1 VRYPMKRILTV
12 LVLVLVI
19 PATAFC
25 TGRMGL
31 SADVAAVQDIFLG
44 KGSFQVG
51 LDFRMMVSDEFQI
64 RIPVAYTMNGT
75 SFMIESGVS
84 LVYYPW
90 HTGPFM
96 GLSVF
101 QFGFSHGCA
110 GLDNMVS
117 LNEVV
122 LGWSFGFGP
131 GLFIEPALV
140 IRDPSGTFSD
150 EYSRL
155 KGEFPC
161 YTTFR
166 GRLAFGWYFWR

>member
-1 VRYPMKRILTV
+1 MKRILVSVVV
-12 LVLVLVI
+12 LLLL
-19 PATAFC
+19 ATAAPAFC
-25 TGRMGL
+25 TGRAGF
-31 SADVAAVQDIFLG
+31 SADFASVQDIFLG
-44 KGSFQVG
+44 KGSFQVDMD
-51 LDFRMMVSDEFQI
+51 LRMMVSDEFQI
-64 RIPVAYTMNGT
+64 RIPIAFTMNRT

-101 QFGFSHGCA
+101 QFGFSHGSSN
-110 GLDNMVS
+110 LENVVS
-117 LNEVV
+117 LNEVM
-122 LGWSFGFGP
+122 LGWSFEFGP
-131 GLFIEPALV
+131 GLFIEPGIV